1 MTPAS
6 MKSSEGNQ
14 DSKLKILV
22 AIASY
27 GRGNDQYLTQLVKE
41 YQSMPF
47 DVDIVVLSNVQKEVG
62 AGIEVVVGLPTKNPW
77 TLPFA
82 HKKIFAERVN
92 SYDLFIYSED
102 DTLITEANI
111 NAFLKVSAILP
122 TDKIAGFLRYECGA
136 NGAINYPDV
145 HGHYHWDIAS
155 LLTIGEYQFAH
166 FTNEHSASYLITRE
180 QLRKAIDSGGFVVE
194 PHEGKYDLLCSAAT
208 DPYTQCGFTKVLCI
222 SHMSEFMIRH
232 LSAKYVGVAEHVGF
246 HLGLDGAGFQSEID
260 ALLRIGQNGHRP
272 DVLMR
277 PETNL
282 KGALYSKD
290 FYEAARTEIISEI
303 PGTATSVLSVG
314 CGSAVTEKLLA
325 AKGVKVVAVPLDAVV
340 AAGAE
345 MEGVEIIG
353 GDLDS
358 VRKKLAGRKFDCL
371 LLSNILHLVEDPI
384 EFLGS
389 FAEFLSKGASLLIV
403 VPNVRPL
410 RVTYDVVKRAAGMAH
425 EKPAAIY
432 WRMLRGD
439 KALRRRG
446 KFEEIGVHET
456 SEKKLRDWCRGA
468 GLRLDKTVNI
478 MPEKVKKMSRL
489 SLGLLDGIVATEL
502 ISVATKI

>member
-6 MKSSEGNQ
+6 T
-14 DSKLKILV
+14 KLKILV

-27 GRGNDQYLTQLVKE
+27 GRGNDRYLAQLVEE
-41 YQSMPF
+41 YQSMSF

-62 AGIEVVVGLPTKNPW
+62 PGIEVVVGLPTKNPW
-77 TLPFA
+77 TLPFG

-111 NAFLKVSAILP
+111 TAFLKVSEILP
-122 TDKIAGFLRYECGA
+122 ADKIAGFLRFECGA

-155 LLTIGEYQFAH
+155 LLRIGEYQFAH
-166 FTNEHSASYLITRE
+166 FTNEHSASYVITRE
-180 QLRKAIDSGGFVVE
+180 QLQKAIESGGFLVE

-208 DPYTQCGFTKVLCI
+208 DPYTQCGFQKVLCI

-232 LSAKYVGVAEHVGF
+232 LSAKYVGVAAHVGF

-260 ALLRIGQNGHRP
+260 ELLRIGQNGHRP
-272 DVLMR
+272 DGLMR

-282 KGALYSKD
+282 KGGLYSKD

-303 PGTATSVLSVG
+303 PATATSVLSVG
-314 CGSAVTEKLLA
+314 CGSGVTEKLLA

-345 MEGVEIIG
+345 AEGVEIIG
-353 GDLDS
+353 GDLSS
-358 VRKKLAGRKFDCL
+358 VRKKLARRKFDCL
-371 LLSNILHLVEDPI
+371 LLSNVLHLVEDPI
-384 EFLGS
+384 AMLGS
-389 FAEFLSKGASLLIV
+389 FTEFLSKGAALVIV

-410 RVTYDVVKRAAGMAH
+410 RITYDMVKRAAGMAH
-425 EKPAAIY
+425 EKPSVVY

-456 SEKKLRDWCRGA
+456 SERKVRDWCTAA
-468 GLRLDKTVNI
+468 GLKLEKTVNI
-478 MPEKVKKMSRL
+478 MPVKFKKASGL
-489 SLGLLDGIVATEL
+489 TLGLFDGVIATEL

>member
-1 MTPAS
+1 MKPAN
-6 MKSSEGNQ
+6 MKSSELNQ
-14 DSKLKILV
+14 DNKLKILV

-27 GRGNDQYLTQLVKE
+27 GRGNDQYLAQLVKE
-41 YQSMPF
+41 YQSMSF

-62 AGIEVVVGLPTKNPW
+62 EGIELMVGLPWKNPW

-82 HKKIFAERVN
+82 HKKIFADRVN
-92 SYDLFIYSED
+92 SYDLFIYTED
-102 DTLITEANI
+102 DTLITEANVT
-111 NAFLKVSAILP
+111 AFLKVSKILP
-122 TDKIAGFLRYECGA
+122 EDRIAGFLRYECGA

-145 HGHYHWDIAS
+145 HGHYHWDISS

-166 FTNEHSASYLITRE
+166 FTNEHSASYVITRE
-180 QLRKAIDSGGFVVE
+180 QLRKAIESGGFVVE
-194 PHEGKYDLLCSAAT
+194 PHEGNYDLLCSAAT
-208 DPYTQCGFTKVLCI
+208 DPYTQCGFKKLLCI
-222 SHMSEFMIRH
+222 SHMNEFMIRH

-260 ALLRIGQNGHRP
+260 ALLRIGKNGHRP
-272 DVLMR
+272 GGLIR

-303 PGTATSVLSVG
+303 PATAKSVLSVG
-314 CGSAVTEKLLA
+314 CGSCETEKLLA

-345 MEGVEIIG
+345 AGGVEIIG

-358 VRKKLAGRKFDCL
+358 VREKLAGRKFDCL
-371 LLSNILHLVEDPI
+371 LLSNVLHLVEDPI
-384 EFLGS
+384 ELLGS
-389 FAEFLSKGASLLIV
+389 FAEFLSKGASLVIV

-410 RVTYDVVKRAAGMAH
+410 RVTYDVVKRASGMAH
-425 EKPAAIY
+425 EKPSVVY

-456 SEKKLRDWCRGA
+456 SKKKLRDWCRAA
-468 GLRLDKTVNI
+468 GLRLEKTVNV
-478 MPEKVKKMSRL
+478 MPQKVKKASRL
-489 SLGLLDGIVATEL
+489 TLGLLDDVVATEL

>member
-1 MTPAS
+1 MTPES
-6 MKSSEGNQ
+6 T
-14 DSKLKILV
+14 KLKILV

-27 GRGNDQYLTQLVKE
+27 GRGNDQYLAQLVKE
-41 YQSMPF
+41 YQSMSF

-62 AGIEVVVGLPTKNPW
+62 PGIEVVVGLPWKNPW
-77 TLPFA
+77 TLPFP
-82 HKKIFAERVN
+82 HKNIFAERIN

-102 DTLITEANI
+102 DTLISEANI
-111 NAFLKVSAILP
+111 TAFLNVSEILP
-122 TDKIAGFLRYECGA
+122 ADKIAGFLRYERGA

-145 HGHYHWDIAS
+145 HGHYHWDISS
-155 LLTIGEYQFAH
+155 LLKIGEYQFAH
-166 FTNEHSASYLITRE
+166 FTNEHSASYVISRE
-180 QLRKAIDSGGFVVE
+180 QLQKAIASGGFVVE

-208 DPYTQCGFTKVLCI
+208 DPYTQCGFQKVLCI
-222 SHMSEFMIRH
+222 SHISEFMIRH
-232 LSAKYVGVAEHVGF
+232 LSAKYVGVAAHVGF
-246 HLGLDGAGFQSEID
+246 HLGLDGPGFQSEID
-260 ALLRIGQNGHRP
+260 ALVRIGKNGHRP
-272 DVLMR
+272 AGLMR

-290 FYEAARTEIISEI
+290 FYEAARDEVTSAI
-303 PGTATSVLSVG
+303 PSMARSVLSVG
-314 CGSAVTEKLLA
+314 CGSGETEKLLA

-345 MEGVEIIG
+345 AGGVEIIE

-371 LLSNILHLVEDPI
+371 LLSNVLHLVEDPI
-384 EFLGS
+384 KMLGS
-389 FAEFLSKGASLLIV
+389 FAEFLSKGAALVIV

-410 RVTYDVVKRAAGMAH
+410 RVTYDMVKRAAGMAH
-425 EKPAAIY
+425 EKPSVVY

-456 SEKKLRDWCRGA
+456 SKKKLHDWCSAA
-468 GLRLDKTVNI
+468 GLRVEKTVNI
-478 MPEKVKKMSRL
+478 MPGKVKKASRL
-489 SLGLLDGIVATEL
+489 TLGLFDDVVATEM

>member
-1 MTPAS
+1 MKPAS
-6 MKSSEGNQ
+6 MNSSEQ
-14 DSKLKILV
+14 DSRLKILV

-27 GRGNDQYLTQLVKE
+27 GRGNDQYLAQLVKE
-41 YQSMPF
+41 YQSMSF

-62 AGIEVVVGLPTKNPW
+62 AGIEVVVGLPAKNPW
-77 TLPFA
+77 TLPFG
-82 HKKIFAERVN
+82 HKKIFAERLN

-102 DTLITEANI
+102 DTLVTETNVR
-111 NAFLKVSAILP
+111 AFLKVSEILP
-122 TDKIAGFLRYECGA
+122 ADKIAGFLRYECGA

-145 HGHYHWDIAS
+145 HGHYHWDTAS
-155 LLTIGEYQFAH
+155 LLKIGEYQFAH
-166 FTNEHSASYLITRE
+166 FTNQHSASYVITRE
-180 QLRKAIDSGGFVVE
+180 QLRKAIESGGFLVE

-208 DPYTQCGFTKVLCI
+208 DPYTQCGFRKVLCI
-222 SHMSEFMIRH
+222 SHMNEFMIRH

-272 DVLMR
+272 AGLMR

-290 FYEAARTEIISEI
+290 FYEAARAEIISEI
-303 PGTATSVLSVG
+303 PATATSVLSVG
-314 CGSAVTEKLLA
+314 CGSGEIEKLLA

-345 MEGVEIIG
+345 ADGVEIIG
-353 GDLDS
+353 GELDS

-371 LLSNILHLVEDPI
+371 LLSNVLHLVEDPI
-384 EFLGS
+384 EMLGS
-389 FAEFLSKGASLLIV
+389 FAEFLSKGAALVIV

-425 EKPAAIY
+425 EKPSVVY

-446 KFEEIGVHET
+446 KFAEIGVHET
-456 SEKKLRDWCRGA
+456 SKRKLQNWCSAA
-468 GLRLDKTVNI
+468 GLRLEKTVNV
-478 MPEKVKKMSRL
+478 MPNKVKKASRL
-489 SLGLLDGIVATEL
+489 TLGLFDDVVATEL